1 MPLLLALLL
10 NAPDQLTV
18 GRTFELSTTGST
30 RGTAYAMS
38 NKLLRLGDRLH
49 VVWLD
54 SVANIMTRTLDL
66 TSGEWTAPLLVGV
79 GVDNHSGP
87 SLASDSQG
95 YLHIVFGP
103 HHGPM
108 SYRRSLHP
116 NDATAWTEAVEFGE
130 RLTYPSLVCGPDDTL
145 YMTARGGPNPPALV
159 LHRKRPGEDWSPRI
173 TILDP
178 AIPPGYTQ
186 YTNSLAVDA
195 RGRLH
200 LAFHVFDQHEAAAG
214 KLAGYLRS
222 DDGGDTWGK
231 ADGTPVPI
239 PCRREQVDVLEDDD
253 GLDCRV
259 GGLTL
264 DADGNP
270 YLLVNHGRRHGKQP
284 WLWHHDGTA
293 WRHTE
298 LGPAIQAAMPGGIGI
313 ANGTCCMAADGTLY
327 VAYAATKNG
336 KWGDPSAE
344 VVVLWSTDQGRTF
357 NSLLVSQPDPASAQW
372 LPSIE
377 RNAGHNPVGVP
388 WLIWTAGLV
397 GEGVKPD
404 TVTAIRAA
412 ELVRSGP

>member
-10 NAPDQLTV
+10 HAPDQLTV

-38 NKLLRLGDRLH
+38 NKVVHLGDQLH
-49 VVWLD
+49 VAWLD
-54 SVANIMTRTLDL
+54 SIANIMVRTLDL
-66 TSGEWTAPLLVGV
+66 AANTWSEPRLVGV
-79 GVDNHSGP
+79 GVDNHAGP
-87 SLASDSQG
+87 SLASDSRG

-108 SYRRSLHP
+108 TYRRSLRP
-116 NDATAWTEAVEFGE
+116 NDSSAWTAPVEFGE
-130 RLTYPSLVCGPDDTL
+130 ALTYPSLVCGPDDTL
-145 YMTARGGPNPPALV
+145 YMAARGGPNPPALV
-159 LHRKRPGEDWSPRI
+159 LHRKPAGGEWSPRI
-173 TILDP
+173 TILEPD
-178 AIPPGYTQ
+178 IPPGYTQ

-200 LAFHVFDQHEAAAG
+200 LAFHVYDQHQTAAG

-222 DDGGDTWGK
+222 DDGGETWRR
-231 ADGTPVPI
+231 ADGTPVPL
-239 PCRREQVDVLEDDD
+239 PCKRHEVDVLEDDA

-259 GGLTL
+259 GGLTV

-270 YLLVNHGRRHGKQP
+270 YLLVNHGKLHGRQP

-293 WRHTE
+293 WRQTD
-298 LGPAIQAAMPGGIGI
+298 LGPAIEAVAPQRIGI
-313 ANGTCCMAADGTLY
+313 ANGTCCIATDGTLY
-327 VAYAATKNG
+327 VVYAVTVNG

-344 VVVLWSTDQGRTF
+344 TIALWSTDQGRTF
-357 NSLLVSQPDPASAQW
+357 RGLPVSVPDPQAAQW

-377 RNAGHNPVGVP
+377 RNVGHNPVDVP

-412 ELVRSGP
+412 ELLRSGG